1 MTTAYTGEA
10 GDGKKGLSGIPYLP
24 YNTKLPDGT
33 SVQVAPF
40 LESEWQAGMDLMNLI
55 IREGRSWPFDQEF
68 ETVDSYRSYFLSHA
82 AFVVRTCNDSGN
94 DDDESTHKGVTDVM
108 GCFYIKPNYP
118 GRCSHVCNGGFITAP
133 AHRNRGV
140 ARLMGNMFLRIA
152 RDLGY
157 KSAYFN
163 LVFESNQASVNLWE
177 SLGFKRVAILEK
189 AASLKGI
196 EGLDTAFGYRY
207 DLETL
212 PEDYFVG

>member
-1 MTTAYTGEA
+1 MTTAYIGEA
-10 GDGKKGLSGIPYLP
+10 GDGTKGLSEIAYLP
-24 YNTKLPDGT
+24 YDTNLPDGT
-33 SVQVAPF
+33 PVQVGPF
-40 LESEWQAGMDLMNLI
+40 LESEWESGMDLMNLI

-68 ETVDSYRSYFLSHA
+68 QTVDSYRMYFLSHA
-82 AFVVRTCNDSGN
+82 AFVVRTRNYDDE
-94 DDDESTHKGVTDVM
+94 DDDNGNKVANVM

-118 GRCSHVCNGGFITAP
+118 GRCSHICNGGFITAP
-133 AHRNRGV
+133 KYRNRGV
-140 ARLMGNMFLRIA
+140 ARLMGNLFLRVA

-177 SLGFKRVAILEK
+177 SLGFKRVAILEN

-212 PEDYFVG
+212 PEDYYVG